1 MNISIELIIA
11 IALGVFLG
19 NLAIVVITDIIIDL
33 FGEEEE

>member
-1 MNISIELIIA
+1 MDIVLIIT

-19 NLAIVVITDIIIDL
+19 NLSVVILTDIIIDL